1 MMNEKETSFKQTII
15 DLVDELR
22 SFKYALSTWQD
33 ELNEYKEKTAELN
46 QIFLKLGQLS
56 DLQFKEQ
63 NKIFQDLWIKLLTIA
78 SYMDNKIEKLCSVV
92 ENKILNVITSL
103 STSLEKLDN
112 NQYTTT
118 EALKKIVNEQVKTNG
133 LLQDVKVL
141 LQQQL
146 EIKKQTALE
155 SAKLKKKIEKEIGE

>member
-1 MMNEKETSFKQTII
+1 MSEKETSFKQTII

-22 SFKYALSTWQD
+22 SFKYALSVWQD

-46 QIFLKLGQLS
+46 QVFLKLGQLS

-92 ENKILNVITSL
+92 ENKILNVINDL
-103 STSLEKLDN
+103 SITFNKVNDN
-112 NQYTTT
+112 NVRTM
-118 EALKKIVNEQVKTNG
+118 EALNKLAEGQPKTIV
-133 LLQDVKVL
+133 LLQDIKSL
-141 LQQQL
+141 LSEQL
-146 EIKKQTALE
+146 EIRRKEQLERKKIE
-155 SAKLKKKIEKEIGE
+155 KKIEKEIGEE